1 MSGSPKAQV
10 MVFLS
15 SFMISDHVVPYRTRK
30 AVNKDLTIIALE
42 KELSSKLMTVVC
54 INQSKRAG
62 KIEIKFATK
71 EELNRLV
78 SILMVTK
85 D

>member
-1 MSGSPKAQV
+1 MEKWVKKIKEGPPKG
-10 MVFLS
+10 
-15 SFMISDHVVPYRTRK
+15 K